1 MVLGTEVS
9 MLICVVMFIQCD
21 SKYGNEYDLATYM
34 NDLTNAIFKDDLN
47 KKVNT
52 FRQQLQVLY
61 VESLIKAYDNKKY
74 DRVAKGVILD
84 QLNRIDSQQRD
95 GRSPDSLTRAH
106 RAHLRHLIDQA
117 WVK

>member
-1 MVLGTEVS
+1 MRIT
-9 MLICVVMFIQCD
+9 D
-21 SKYGNEYDLATYM
+21 ASKYGNEYDLASYM
-34 NDLTNAIFKDDLN
+34 NDLTNAIFKADLN

-61 VESLIKAYDNKKY
+61 VESLIKAYDNKRY
-74 DRVAKGVILD
+74 DRIAKGVILD
-84 QLNRIDSQQRD
+84 QLNRIESQQRD
-95 GRSPDSLTRAH
+95 GSSPDSLTKAH